1 MNRVFLLIGA
11 TVFLGS
17 IYVVAPV
24 VADTYRRYGMRR
36 TVICPETGQI
46 AEVELRAV
54 QASLFSALGKHWV
67 RVKWCSL
74 WPRKKGCAEKCV
86 DYGSSASQDRGARAH
101 ESN

>member
-1 MNRVFLLIGA
+1 MNRVFLLIGGII
-11 TVFLGS
+11 FLGS
-17 IYVVAPV
+17 IYVIAPV
-24 VADTYRRYGMRR
+24 VTATYRRYRMRR

-54 QASLFSALGKHWV
+54 QASLISALGKHGV

-86 DYGSSASQDRGARAH
+86 DYGSSASQDRSASAH